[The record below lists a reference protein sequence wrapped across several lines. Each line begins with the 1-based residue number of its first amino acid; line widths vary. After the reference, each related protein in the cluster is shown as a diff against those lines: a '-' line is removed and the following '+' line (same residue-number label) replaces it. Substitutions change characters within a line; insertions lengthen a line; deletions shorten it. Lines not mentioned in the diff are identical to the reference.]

1 MELGVT
7 REPVFPIG
15 SHEDCTMHRVARSK
29 VARRTERFLRRLHVG
44 SEDCRLCARAA
55 FEKRTAVGTVDTLS
69 VRSSSYYYLCS

>member
-7 REPVFPIG
+7 SEPASPIG
-15 SHEDCTMHRVARSK
+15 SHEDFVTNRVARSK

-55 FEKRTAVGTVDTLS
+55 FEKRTEVGTVDTPS
-69 VRSSSYYYLCS
+69 MRFSSYFELFS